1 MYLEQTYVFKFY
13 LNFRYDLYIE
23 RERERERATE
33 REREIITYHGT
44 FEVIQSLIVVAS
56 KSQASLP
63 CIKLRVINN

>member
-1 MYLEQTYVFKFY
+1 MICILREK
-13 LNFRYDLYIE
+13 E
-23 RERERERATE
+23 REKEKTRE